1 MVSKQSV
8 RLWGAPE
15 ADKRL
20 WKGRKLVPTRTL
32 KEGGFEKAFPAEI
45 DNIELADSRITAG

>member
-1 MVSKQSV
+1 MVSEQSV

-20 WKGRKLVPTRTL
+20 WKGQKGPNPNPY
-32 KEGGFEKAFPAEI
+32 KEGEFEKAFPAEI
-45 DNIELADSRITAG
+45 DNTELADCRITAG